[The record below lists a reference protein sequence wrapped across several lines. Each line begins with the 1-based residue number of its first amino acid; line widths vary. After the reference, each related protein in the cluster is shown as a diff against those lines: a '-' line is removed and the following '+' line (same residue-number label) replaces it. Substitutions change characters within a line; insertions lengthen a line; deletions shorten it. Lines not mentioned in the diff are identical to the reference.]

1 MYIEY
6 AHIFPIYSSLSAEIS
21 MSFNSLIL
29 LVFVSCSPH
38 IHSLYE
44 RIRVN
49 GIPISENEFDSLVEE
64 SKSSIELCQ
73 KELGLEGSVSHFEVL
88 TALAFKHFE
97 HSGIDVG
104 VVEAGLG
111 GVRDA
116 TNVFDSSQILA
127 TVVVPI
133 GMDHAAALGGTI
145 ESIAAAKAGIIKHKV
160 PVIVAR
166 QSNHAAEAIVL
177 REASIKESTSTKVAS
192 SVLYH
197 IEGYDYPSQGQNKD
211 ALKQTV
217 LFQVS
222 RDEDVDGLLRE
233 DGDQDDEIEASL
245 HLVGAHQAEN
255 AATAVT
261 TALYMATHRGM
272 KRITMDSIK
281 DGLAAAKLEGRF
293 EIIGNELDQSGLPLY
308 TIVDGAHNEDS
319 ALCLSQTTR
328 SCFPHAQIAL
338 VLAMASD
345 KDHYGFCRE
354 IQKMEPSIV
363 VFTDVAIAGTSN
375 RSAAPGVLAGAWQ
388 GAKMNHPRKG
398 WRCRELIQ
406 ASIKAA
412 VSKARHELTG
422 PTDGKYKS
430 KIILISGSL
439 HAIGAA
445 EDI

>member
-1 MYIEY
+1 M
-6 AHIFPIYSSLSAEIS
+6 
-21 MSFNSLIL
+21 
-29 LVFVSCSPH
+29 
-38 IHSLYE
+38 YE
-44 RIRVN
+44 RIRLN
-49 GIPISENEFDSLVEE
+49 GKPIEEDDFDSLVEE
-64 SKSSIELCQ
+64 SKSSIDSCQ
-73 KELGLEGSVSHFEVL
+73 KELGLKGSVSHFEVL
-88 TALAFKHFE
+88 TALAFKYFDQ
-97 HSGIDVG
+97 SGIDVA
-104 VVEAGLG
+104 VIEAGLG

-116 TNVFDSSQILA
+116 TNVFEPSQILA

-166 QSNHAAEAIVL
+166 QNSHSAEAIVL
-177 REASIKESTSTKVAS
+177 HEASIKESISTKVAS
-192 SVLYH
+192 SVMHH
-197 IEGYDYPSQGQNKD
+197 IEGHEYPSEEQSKDTFKQN
-211 ALKQTV
+211 V
-217 LFQVS
+217 LFRIS
-222 RDEDVDGLLRE
+222 RDLVDGF
-233 DGDQDDEIEASL
+233 GGINGNQDVEIEASL

-255 AATAVT
+255 AATALT
-261 TALYMATHRGM
+261 TALSMAIHGGLG
-272 KRITMDSIK
+272 RITLDSIK
-281 DGLAAAKLEGRF
+281 DGLAATKLEGRF
-293 EIIGNELDQSGLPLY
+293 EIIGHELDPNGLPLY

-319 ALCLSQTTR
+319 ALCLSETAR
-328 SCFPHAQIAL
+328 SCFPDAKIAL

-388 GAKMNHPRKG
+388 AAKMNHARKG

-412 VSKARHELTG
+412 ISKARHELTG
-422 PTDGKYKS
+422 PAEGGNSAKV
-430 KIILISGSL
+430 ILVSGSL

-445 EDI
+445 RDT